1 MSEKKK
7 SLSAA
12 YMILAGIILIQLLY
26 STFMFVYKKNGT
38 HSDEIWSYGLANS
51 YYKPFVYLPDGIYQD
66 EYRGGYEG
74 SDITGKWI
82 DGKVMNDYVTVQK
95 GERFTYGSVYHNQVL
110 DHHPPLY
117 YSILHTIC
125 SFFPDRFSLWYA
137 YAINIVSMV
146 FIQIFLFKI
155 MKMLSGSDKTALI
168 CCLLYGGGVGALST
182 MMFLRQYGFM
192 TMLITMIWYWNLK
205 MYRSYDKEKGF
216 DLKHNVPYIS
226 VLSIMMNR
234 SWQIPHI
241 DFVNLPHCLPNASKS
256 LSSSSPLECV
266 ISSTFTPRPRF
277 ARISSVATSG

>member
-125 SFFPDRFSLWYA
+125 SFFPDRFSFWYA
-137 YAINIVSMV
+137 YAINRQHGIHTDIL
-146 FIQIFLFKI
+146 IQDHENAK
-155 MKMLSGSDKTALI
+155 
-168 CCLLYGGGVGALST
+168 
-182 MMFLRQYGFM
+182 RQ
-192 TMLITMIWYWNLK
+192 
-205 MYRSYDKEKGF
+205 
-216 DLKHNVPYIS
+216 
-226 VLSIMMNR
+226 
-234 SWQIPHI
+234 
-241 DFVNLPHCLPNASKS
+241 
-256 LSSSSPLECV
+256 
-266 ISSTFTPRPRF
+266 
-277 ARISSVATSG
+277 